1 MKKTNFLHVL
11 LGITTSSA
19 LVFSCISE
27 EINDVKGNS
36 ETISLV
42 MPSEQTV
49 AFKIGYNVPEGYRV
63 TVTANGTVFL
73 VTNVST
79 TPPVVPPTGD
89 TASLGFYVI
98 LLAVS
103 GLLLVLLSSRH
114 GRRKDNEEK

>member
-1 MKKTNFLHVL
+1 VDIL
-11 LGITTSSA
+11 LDG
-19 LVFSCISE
+19 V
-27 EINDVKGNS
+27 VK
-36 ETISLV
+36 
-42 MPSEQTV
+42 EQVTLNAENNWTHSWRAVGENGKWTV
-49 AFKIGYNVPEGYRV
+49 VERNVPEGYRV

-89 TASLGFYVI
+89 TSSLGFYVI

-103 GLLLVLLSSRH
+103 GLLLVLLSSRR

>member
-63 TVTANGTVFL
+63 AFDVYAENPFVVTA
-73 VTNVST
+73 
-79 TPPVVPPTGD
+79 D
-89 TASLGFYVI
+89 
-98 LLAVS
+98 
-103 GLLLVLLSSRH
+103 
-114 GRRKDNEEK
+114 